1 MDLITDRNRAPAS
14 RATHQRHRACQ
25 TSVIP
30 VVNHHCSNLNY
41 NLWYSIA
48 SLHRWKR
55 DGNFRAIFSNNFS
68 NRFLVS
74 EAFTWEEDTCIQKKN
89 KYFQSCFFERD
100 YKLNVTNKENKKNNI
115 LLCEEAIH
123 TIPTDMWNKTKII
136 MIHNDVILCLEKKLT
151 LFFLWNHS
159 AKLISCARAIYY
171 IVIVQLNQMQTEER
185 SHQKISK
192 KNENHVITILLPHNH
207 VISSVQSKPI

>member
-1 MDLITDRNRAPAS
+1 MTAILGQYL
-14 RATHQRHRACQ
+14 ATIFRTVFWFLKLSPEKKIHA
-25 TSVIP
+25 
-30 VVNHHCSNLNY
+30 Y
-41 NLWYSIA
+41 
-48 SLHRWKR
+48 KR
-55 DGNFRAIFSNNFS
+55 RTNTFRAV
-68 NRFLVS
+68 FLR
-74 EAFTWEEDTCIQKKN
+74 ET
-89 KYFQSCFFERD
+89 
-100 YKLNVTNKENKKNNI
+100 TNSMLQTKRTKKNNI

-159 AKLISCARAIYY
+159 TKLISCARAIYY

-192 KNENHVITILLPHNH
+192 KKWKSCHYYTIATQPCHF
-207 VISSVQSKPI
+207 ISPI

>member
-1 MDLITDRNRAPAS
+1 MTAILGQYLATIFRTVFWFLKLSPEKKIHAYKKRRTIT
-14 RATHQRHRACQ
+14 
-25 TSVIP
+25 
-30 VVNHHCSNLNY
+30 
-41 NLWYSIA
+41 
-48 SLHRWKR
+48 
-55 DGNFRAIFSNNFS
+55 FRA
-68 NRFLVS
+68 V
-74 EAFTWEEDTCIQKKN
+74 
-89 KYFQSCFFERD
+89 CFC
-100 YKLNVTNKENKKNNI
+100 YKQREQKNNI

>member
-74 EAFTWEEDTCIQKKN
+74 EAFTWEEDTCIQKKKN
-89 KYFQSCFFERD
+89 YYFQSCFFLRET
-100 YKLNVTNKENKKNNI
+100 TNSMLQTKRTKKQYSPVWRSYI
-115 LLCEEAIH
+115 LFLLICE
-123 TIPTDMWNKTKII
+123 TK
-136 MIHNDVILCLEKKLT
+136 
-151 LFFLWNHS
+151 
-159 AKLISCARAIYY
+159 
-171 IVIVQLNQMQTEER
+171 
-185 SHQKISK
+185 QKS
-192 KNENHVITILLPHNH
+192 
-207 VISSVQSKPI
+207 

>member
-1 MDLITDRNRAPAS
+1 MTAILGQYL
-14 RATHQRHRACQ
+14 AT
-25 TSVIP
+25 I
-30 VVNHHCSNLNY
+30 
-41 NLWYSIA
+41 
-48 SLHRWKR
+48 
-55 DGNFRAIFSNNFS
+55 FRT
-68 NRFLVS
+68 
-74 EAFTWEEDTCIQKKN
+74 AFTWEEEDTCIQKKELLL
-89 KYFQSCFFERD
+89 SELGFFETLQTQC
-100 YKLNVTNKENKKNNI
+100 YKQREQKNNI

-136 MIHNDVILCLEKKLT
+136 MIHNDVILCLEKKLI

-192 KNENHVITILLPHNH
+192 KKMKIMSLLYYCHTTMSFH
-207 VISSVQSKPI
+207 QSNLSQFKEA